1 MPTPA
6 RASLM
11 CFASQEK
18 RRRVDQTWFLGIKS
32 LGSMA
37 HADDRAKST
46 NNVTIEFVEQIETA
60 YHGALVYRQLVWQ
73 GCS

>member
-6 RASLM
+6 RAFLV

-18 RRRVDQTWFLGIKS
+18 RQRVDQTWFQGIKS

-37 HADDRAKST
+37 HADDSAKNT
-46 NNVTIEFVEQIETA
+46 DNVKIEFVETA
-60 YHGALVYRQLVWQ
+60 YHGALIYRQLVWQ